1 MYRVRFGVNIEKMM
15 YRVRLLPNPN
25 PKHGQ
30 SEHSIAWD
38 KGQVRP
44 LRPFRFVSLVS
55 TTDLI
60 HIDRANILQMSQKAQ
75 DREQKHGQS
84 EHSIAWDKGQVR
96 PLRPFRFVS
105 LVSTTDLIH
114 IDRANILQMSQK
126 AQDREQ
132 KHGQSEHSIASDK
145 GQVRPLRPFRFV
157 RSLVSSCVIHID
169 RA

>member
-1 MYRVRFGVNIEKMM
+1 MYRVRFGVIMDRVMYRVRFGVIMDRVMYRVRFGVNIEKMM

-60 HIDRANILQMSQKAQ
+60 HIDRANILQMS
-75 DREQKHGQS
+75 
-84 EHSIAWDKGQVR
+84 
-96 PLRPFRFVS
+96 
-105 LVSTTDLIH
+105 
-114 IDRANILQMSQK
+114 
-126 AQDREQ
+126 
-132 KHGQSEHSIASDK
+132 
-145 GQVRPLRPFRFV
+145 
-157 RSLVSSCVIHID
+157 
-169 RA
+169 